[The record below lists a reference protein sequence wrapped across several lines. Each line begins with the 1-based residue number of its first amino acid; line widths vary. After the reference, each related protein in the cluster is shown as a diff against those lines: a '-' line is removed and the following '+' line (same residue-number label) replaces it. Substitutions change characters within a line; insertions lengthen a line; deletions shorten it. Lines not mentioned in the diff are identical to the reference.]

1 MLNLELEQCRPTS
14 TSSKHI
20 HKRHLVRVVKQ
31 GGFGLIE
38 MLISMA
44 LSLLAIT
51 VMVVLMASTLGA
63 GAKTIQMSRL
73 SQELRSSIQLM
84 SRDLRRANY
93 HSGFLNCFSNVN
105 CRNDLNISTYV
116 NTIQINDA
124 GNCFW
129 YWLDRNSDADLS
141 NDAVGGFRHT
151 TVGGVG
157 VIQMR
162 ISGNSAANCDDE
174 AGWEL
179 ITDPDTVDI
188 TSFNI
193 SNADSYTEALTKSGD
208 VQNVEKISLNISGQM
223 AGNPDVQREIQD
235 LILVRND
242 IQSAGT

>member
-1 MLNLELEQCRPTS
+1 MRC
-14 TSSKHI
+14 H
-20 HKRHLVRVVKQ
+20 
-31 GGFGLIE
+31 F
-38 MLISMA
+38 
-44 LSLLAIT
+44 
-51 VMVVLMASTLGA
+51 
-63 GAKTIQMSRL
+63 
-73 SQELRSSIQLM
+73 
-84 SRDLRRANY
+84 RAR
-93 HSGFLNCFSNVN
+93 C
-105 CRNDLNISTYV
+105 
-116 NTIQINDA
+116 
-124 GNCFW
+124 
-129 YWLDRNSDADLS
+129 LS

-162 ISGNSAANCDDE
+162 ILGNSAANCDDG

-223 AGNPDVQREIQD
+223 AANPAVQREIQD